1 MALISDGDKK
11 IIKEEFFSKLVNPVK
26 IIVFIGKENCQYCDQ
41 LKQLVHEIS
50 ELSDLVTYEIHD
62 FDNEKDLA
70 EKYRIDVAPA
80 VVITQDG
87 KDLGVRY
94 FGLPAGHEFGS
105 FLEDIVDV
113 SKGETDLLEETKEV
127 LRGINKDVQIYV
139 FVTPTCPYCPMAVR
153 MAHKF
158 AIENALGGNDKILG
172 DMIEA
177 IEFPGLAEQYNV
189 MAVPKVVIRVNGED
203 KVSFEGAYPEKMFLE
218 KLLEALE

>member
-11 IIKEEFFSKLVNPVK
+11 IIKEEFFSKLINPVRLL
-26 IIVFIGKENCQYCDQ
+26 VFIGKDHCQYCDQ
-41 LKQLVHEIS
+41 LKQLVEEIS
-50 ELSDLVTYEIHD
+50 ELSNLVTYELHD
-62 FDNEKDLA
+62 FDSEKELA
-70 EKYRIDVAPA
+70 EKYRINIAPA

-113 SKGETDLLEETKEV
+113 SKGETDLLEETKEA
-127 LRGINKDVQIYV
+127 LKGINKDVQIYV

-158 AIENALGGNDKILG
+158 AIEHALAGNDKILG

-177 IEFPGLAEQYNV
+177 IEFPELADQYGV
-189 MAVPKVVIRVNGED
+189 MAVPKVVIKVDSED

>member
-11 IIKEEFFSKLVNPVK
+11 IIKEEFFSKLINPVRLL
-26 IIVFIGKENCQYCDQ
+26 VFIGKDHCQYCDQ
-41 LKQLVHEIS
+41 LKQLVEEIS
-50 ELSDLVTYEIHD
+50 ELSNLVTYELHD
-62 FDNEKDLA
+62 FDSEKELA
-70 EKYRIDVAPA
+70 EKYRINIAPA

-113 SKGETDLLEETKEV
+113 SKGETDLLEETKEA
-127 LRGINKDVQIYV
+127 LKGINKNVQIHV

-158 AIENALGGNDKILG
+158 AIEHALAGNDKILG

-177 IEFPGLAEQYNV
+177 IEFPELADQYGV
-189 MAVPKVVIRVNGED
+189 MAVPKVVIKVDGED

>member
-11 IIKEEFFSKLVNPVK
+11 IIKEEFFSKLINPVRLL
-26 IIVFIGKENCQYCDQ
+26 VFIGKDHCQYCDQ
-41 LKQLVHEIS
+41 LKQLVEEIS
-50 ELSDLVTYEIHD
+50 ELSNLVTYELHD
-62 FDNEKDLA
+62 FDSEKELA
-70 EKYRIDVAPA
+70 EKYRINIAPA
-80 VVITQDG
+80 VVITQGG

-94 FGLPAGHEFGS
+94 FGLPAGNEFGS

-113 SKGETDLLEETKEV
+113 SKGETDLLEETKEA
-127 LRGINKDVQIYV
+127 LKGINKDVQIYV

-158 AIENALGGNDKILG
+158 AIEQALAGNDKILG
-172 DMIEA
+172 NMIEA
-177 IEFPGLAEQYNV
+177 IEFPELADQYGV
-189 MAVPKVVIRVNGED
+189 MAVPKVVIKVDGED

>member
-11 IIKEEFFSKLVNPVK
+11 IIKEEFFSKLINPVRLL
-26 IIVFIGKENCQYCDQ
+26 VFIGKDHCQYCDQ
-41 LKQLVHEIS
+41 LKQLVEEIS
-50 ELSDLVTYEIHD
+50 ELNNLVTYELHD
-62 FDNEKDLA
+62 FDNEKELA
-70 EKYRIDVAPA
+70 EKYRINIAPA

-113 SKGETDLLEETKEV
+113 SKGETDLLEETKEA
-127 LRGINKDVQIYV
+127 LKGINKDVQIYV

-158 AIENALGGNDKILG
+158 AIEHALAGNDKILG

-177 IEFPGLAEQYNV
+177 IEFPELADQYGV
-189 MAVPKVVIRVNGED
+189 MAVPKVVIKVDGED

>member
-11 IIKEEFFSKLVNPVK
+11 IIKEEFFSKLINPVRLL
-26 IIVFIGKENCQYCDQ
+26 VFIGKDHCQYCDQ
-41 LKQLVHEIS
+41 LKQLVEEIS
-50 ELSDLVTYEIHD
+50 ELSNLVTYELHD
-62 FDNEKDLA
+62 FDNEKELA
-70 EKYRIDVAPA
+70 EKYRINIAPA

-113 SKGETDLLEETKEV
+113 SKGETDLLEETKEA
-127 LRGINKDVQIYV
+127 LKGINKDVQIYV

-158 AIENALGGNDKILG
+158 AIEHALAGNDKILG

-177 IEFPGLAEQYNV
+177 IEFPELADQYGV
-189 MAVPKVVIRVNGED
+189 MAVPKVVIKVDGED

>member
-11 IIKEEFFSKLVNPVK
+11 IIKEEFFSKLINPVRLL
-26 IIVFIGKENCQYCDQ
+26 VFIGKDHCQYCDQ
-41 LKQLVHEIS
+41 LKQLVEEIS
-50 ELSDLVTYEIHD
+50 ELSNLVTYELHD
-62 FDNEKDLA
+62 FDSEKEVA
-70 EKYRIDVAPA
+70 EKYRINIAPA

-113 SKGETDLLEETKEV
+113 SKGETDLLEETKEA
-127 LRGINKDVQIYV
+127 LKGINKDVQIYV

-158 AIENALGGNDKILG
+158 AIEHALAGNDKILG

-177 IEFPGLAEQYNV
+177 IEFPELADQYGV
-189 MAVPKVVIRVNGED
+189 MAVPKVVIKVDGED

>member
-11 IIKEEFFSKLVNPVK
+11 IIKEEFFSKLINPVRLL
-26 IIVFIGKENCQYCDQ
+26 VFIGKDHCQYCDQ
-41 LKQLVHEIS
+41 LKQLVEEIS
-50 ELSDLVTYEIHD
+50 ELSNLVTYELHD
-62 FDNEKDLA
+62 FDSEKELA
-70 EKYRIDVAPA
+70 EKYRINIAPA

-113 SKGETDLLEETKEV
+113 SKGETDLLEETKEA
-127 LRGINKDVQIYV
+127 LKGINKDVQIYV

-158 AIENALGGNDKILG
+158 AIEHALAGNDKILG
-172 DMIEA
+172 NMIEA
-177 IEFPGLAEQYNV
+177 IEFPELADQYGV
-189 MAVPKVVIRVNGED
+189 MAVPKVVIKVDGED

-218 KLLEALE
+218 KLFKD

>member
-26 IIVFIGKENCQYCDQ
+26 IIVFTGKEHCQYCDQ
-41 LKQLVHEIS
+41 LKQLVEEIG
-50 ELSDLVTYEIHD
+50 ELSNLISYEVHD
-62 FDNEKDLA
+62 FDNEKKLA
-70 EKYRIDVAPA
+70 EKYKIDRAPA
-80 VVITQDG
+80 IVITQEG

-113 SKGETDLLEETKEV
+113 SRGETDLEKDTKEAI
-127 LRGINKDVQIYV
+127 RSIEKDVEIYV

-158 AIENALGGNDKILG
+158 AIENALAGKGKIFG

-177 IEFPGLAEQYNV
+177 IEFPEWADQYGV
-189 MAVPKVVIRVNGED
+189 MAVPKVVIRVDGED
-203 KVSFEGAYPEKMFLE
+203 RVSFEGAYPEKMFLE
-218 KLLEALE
+218 KLLQALE

>member
-11 IIKEEFFSKLVNPVK
+11 IIKEEFFSKLINPVRLL
-26 IIVFIGKENCQYCDQ
+26 VFIGKDHCQYCDQ
-41 LKQLVHEIS
+41 LKQLVEEIS
-50 ELSDLVTYEIHD
+50 ELSNLVTYELHD
-62 FDNEKDLA
+62 FDSEKELA
-70 EKYRIDVAPA
+70 EKYRINIAPA

-105 FLEDIVDV
+105 FLEDIVDI
-113 SKGETDLLEETKEV
+113 SKGETDLLEETKEA
-127 LRGINKDVQIYV
+127 LKGINKDVQIYV

-158 AIENALGGNDKILG
+158 AIEHALAGNDKILG

-177 IEFPGLAEQYNV
+177 IEFPELADQYGV
-189 MAVPKVVIRVNGED
+189 MAVPKVVIKVDGKD

>member
-11 IIKEEFFSKLVNPVK
+11 IIKEEFFSKLINPVRLL
-26 IIVFIGKENCQYCDQ
+26 VFIGKDHCQYCDQ
-41 LKQLVHEIS
+41 LKQLVEEIS
-50 ELSDLVTYEIHD
+50 ELSNLVTYELHD
-62 FDNEKDLA
+62 FDSEKELA
-70 EKYRIDVAPA
+70 EKYRINIAPA

-113 SKGETDLLEETKEV
+113 SKGETDLLEETKEA
-127 LRGINKDVQIYV
+127 LKGINKNVQIYV

-158 AIENALGGNDKILG
+158 AIEHALAGNDKILG

-177 IEFPGLAEQYNV
+177 IEFPELADQYGV
-189 MAVPKVVIRVNGED
+189 MAVPKVVIKVDGED

>member
-26 IIVFIGKENCQYCDQ
+26 IIVFLGKENCQYCDQ

-70 EKYRIDVAPA
+70 EKYRIDIAPA
-80 VVITQDG
+80 VVITQEG

-113 SKGETDLLEETKEV
+113 SKGETDLSEETKEV
-127 LRGINKDVQIYV
+127 LKGINKDIQIYV

-158 AIENALGGNDKILG
+158 AIENALAGNDKILG

-177 IEFPGLAEQYNV
+177 IEFPRLAEQYNV

>member
-11 IIKEEFFSKLVNPVK
+11 IIKEEFFSKLINPVRLL
-26 IIVFIGKENCQYCDQ
+26 VFIGKDHCQYCDQ
-41 LKQLVHEIS
+41 LKQLVEEIS
-50 ELSDLVTYEIHD
+50 ELSNLVTYELHD
-62 FDNEKDLA
+62 FDSEKELA
-70 EKYRIDVAPA
+70 EKYRINIAPA

-113 SKGETDLLEETKEV
+113 SKGETDLLEETKEA

-158 AIENALGGNDKILG
+158 AIEHALAGNDKILG

-177 IEFPGLAEQYNV
+177 IEFPELADQYGV
-189 MAVPKVVIRVNGED
+189 MAVPKVVIKVDGED

>member
-113 SKGETDLLEETKEV
+113 SKGKTDLSEETKEV
-127 LRGINKDVQIYV
+127 LKGINKDVQIYV

>member
-26 IIVFIGKENCQYCDQ
+26 IIVFTGKEHCQYCDQ
-41 LKQLVHEIS
+41 LKQLVEEIS
-50 ELSDLVTYEIHD
+50 ELSDLISYEVHD
-62 FDNEKDLA
+62 FDSEKELA
-70 EKYRIDVAPA
+70 EKYRIDKAP
-80 VVITQDG
+80 VTIITQDG

-94 FGLPAGHEFGS
+94 FGIPAGHEFGA

-113 SKGETDLLEETKEV
+113 SKGETDLMKDTKEAV
-127 LRGINKDVQIYV
+127 RNIDQDVEIYV

-158 AIENALGGNDKILG
+158 AIENSLAGKGKILG

-177 IEFPGLAEQYNV
+177 IEFPEWADQYSV

-218 KLLEALE
+218 KLLQALE

>member
-11 IIKEEFFSKLVNPVK
+11 IIKEEFFSKLINPVRLL
-26 IIVFIGKENCQYCDQ
+26 VFIGKDHCQYCDQ
-41 LKQLVHEIS
+41 LKQLVEEIS
-50 ELSDLVTYEIHD
+50 ELSNLVTYELHD
-62 FDNEKDLA
+62 FDSEKELA
-70 EKYRIDVAPA
+70 EKYRINIAPA
-80 VVITQDG
+80 VVITQGG

-94 FGLPAGHEFGS
+94 FGLPAGNEFGS

-113 SKGETDLLEETKEV
+113 SKGETDLLEETKEA
-127 LRGINKDVQIYV
+127 LKGINKDVQIYV

-158 AIENALGGNDKILG
+158 AIEHALAGNDKILG
-172 DMIEA
+172 NMIEA
-177 IEFPGLAEQYNV
+177 IEFPELADQYGV
-189 MAVPKVVIRVNGED
+189 MAVPKVVIKVDGED

>member
-11 IIKEEFFSKLVNPVK
+11 IIKEEFFSKLINPVRLL
-26 IIVFIGKENCQYCDQ
+26 VFIGKDHCQYCDQ
-41 LKQLVHEIS
+41 LKQLVEEIS
-50 ELSDLVTYEIHD
+50 ELSNLVTYELHD
-62 FDNEKDLA
+62 FDSEKELA
-70 EKYRIDVAPA
+70 EKYRINIAPA

-113 SKGETDLLEETKEV
+113 SKGETDLLEETKEA
-127 LRGINKDVQIYV
+127 LKGINKNVQIHV

-158 AIENALGGNDKILG
+158 AIEHALAGNDKILG

-177 IEFPGLAEQYNV
+177 IEFPELAEQYGV
-189 MAVPKVVIRVNGED
+189 MAVPKVVIKVDGED

>member
-26 IIVFIGKENCQYCDQ
+26 LIVFTGKEHCQYCDQ
-41 LKQLVHEIS
+41 LKQLVEEIS
-50 ELSDLVTYEIHD
+50 ELSDLISYEVHD
-62 FDNEKDLA
+62 FDSEKELA
-70 EKYRIDVAPA
+70 EKYRIDKAP
-80 VVITQDG
+80 VTIITQDG

-94 FGLPAGHEFGS
+94 FGLPAGHEFGA

-113 SKGETDLLEETKEV
+113 SKGETDLMEDTKEAV
-127 LRGINKDVQIYV
+127 RNIDQDVEIYV

-158 AIENALGGNDKILG
+158 AIENALAGKGKILG

-177 IEFPGLAEQYNV
+177 IEFPEWADQYSV
-189 MAVPKVVIRVNGED
+189 MAVPKVVIRVDGED

-218 KLLEALE
+218 KLLQALE

>member
-11 IIKEEFFSKLVNPVK
+11 IIKEEFFSKLINPVRLL
-26 IIVFIGKENCQYCDQ
+26 VFIGKDHCQYCDQ
-41 LKQLVHEIS
+41 LKQLVEEIG
-50 ELSDLVTYEIHD
+50 ELSNLVTYELHD
-62 FDNEKDLA
+62 FDSEKEVA
-70 EKYRIDVAPA
+70 EKYRINIAPA

-113 SKGETDLLEETKEV
+113 SKGETDLLEETKEA
-127 LRGINKDVQIYV
+127 LKGINKDVQIYV

-158 AIENALGGNDKILG
+158 AIEHALAGNDKILG
-172 DMIEA
+172 NMIEA
-177 IEFPGLAEQYNV
+177 IEFPELADQYGV
-189 MAVPKVVIRVNGED
+189 MAVPKVVIKVDGED

>member
-11 IIKEEFFSKLVNPVK
+11 IIKEEFFSKLINPVRLL
-26 IIVFIGKENCQYCDQ
+26 VFIGKDHCQYCDQ
-41 LKQLVHEIS
+41 LKQLVEEIS
-50 ELSDLVTYEIHD
+50 ELSNLVTYELHD
-62 FDNEKDLA
+62 FDSEKELA
-70 EKYRIDVAPA
+70 EKYRINIAPA

-113 SKGETDLLEETKEV
+113 SKGETDLLEETKEA
-127 LRGINKDVQIYV
+127 LKGINKDVQIYV

-158 AIENALGGNDKILG
+158 AIEHALAGNDKILG

-177 IEFPGLAEQYNV
+177 IEFPELADQYRV
-189 MAVPKVVIRVNGED
+189 MAVPKVVIKVDGED

>member
-26 IIVFIGKENCQYCDQ
+26 LLVFIGKDHCQYCDQ
-41 LKQLVHEIS
+41 LKQLVEEIS
-50 ELSDLVTYEIHD
+50 ELSDLVTYELHD
-62 FDNEKDLA
+62 FDSEKELA
-70 EKYRIDVAPA
+70 EKYRIDIAPA
-80 VVITQDG
+80 VVMTQNG

-113 SKGETDLLEETKEV
+113 SKGETDLSEETKEA
-127 LRGINKDVQIYV
+127 LKEINKDVQIYV

-158 AIENALGGNDKILG
+158 AIEHALAGNDRILG

-177 IEFPGLAEQYNV
+177 IEFPELAEQYGV
-189 MAVPKVVIRVNGED
+189 MAVPKVVIKVNGED
-203 KVSFEGAYPEKMFLE
+203 KISFEGAYPEKMFLE

>member
-113 SKGETDLLEETKEV
+113 SKGKTDLSEETKEV
-127 LRGINKDVQIYV
+127 LKGIDKDVQIYV

>member
-11 IIKEEFFSKLVNPVK
+11 IIKEEFFSKLINPVRLL
-26 IIVFIGKENCQYCDQ
+26 VFIGKDHCQYCDQ
-41 LKQLVHEIS
+41 LKQLVEEIS
-50 ELSDLVTYEIHD
+50 ELSNLVTYELHD
-62 FDNEKDLA
+62 FDSEKELA
-70 EKYRIDVAPA
+70 EKYRINIAPA

-113 SKGETDLLEETKEV
+113 SKGETDLLEETKEA
-127 LRGINKDVQIYV
+127 LKGINKDVQIYV

-158 AIENALGGNDKILG
+158 AIEHALAGNDKILG

-177 IEFPGLAEQYNV
+177 IEFPELADQYGV
-189 MAVPKVVIRVNGED
+189 MAVPKVVIKVDGED

>member
-1 MALISDGDKK
+1 MALISDGDRK
-11 IIKEEFFSKLVNPVK
+11 IIKEEFFSKLINPVRLL
-26 IIVFIGKENCQYCDQ
+26 VFIGKDHCQYCDQ
-41 LKQLVHEIS
+41 LKQLVEEIS
-50 ELSDLVTYEIHD
+50 ELNNLVTYELHD
-62 FDNEKDLA
+62 FDNEKELA
-70 EKYRIDVAPA
+70 EKYRINIAPA

-113 SKGETDLLEETKEV
+113 SKGETDLLEETKEA
-127 LRGINKDVQIYV
+127 LKGINKDVQIYV

-158 AIENALGGNDKILG
+158 AIEHALAGNDKILG

-177 IEFPGLAEQYNV
+177 IEFPELADQYGV
-189 MAVPKVVIRVNGED
+189 MAVPKVVIKVDGED

>member
-70 EKYRIDVAPA
+70 EKYRVDVAPA